1 MNVKTTPLILDS
13 KFLPLIERA
22 EMDDTEAIWDLVCAF
37 TSGVGAKRDKT
48 RLHYYLS
55 KLVALPDKLTKYQY
69 GGALSSLADITFDLR
84 NYAQAADWYMKAILH
99 FRENFSLEEAQELI
113 DYYEVEKSLE
123 DAFHWSDKI
132 KELLPESQNK
142 LTSSL

>member
-1 MNVKTTPLILDS
+1 MNIKTNAPIIDA
-13 KFLPLIERA
+13 KFLPLIEKA
-22 EMDDTEAIWDLVCAF
+22 EMGDTEAIWDLVSAF
-37 TSGVGAKRDKT
+37 NLGVGVKEDKN

-84 NYAQAADWYMKAILH
+84 NYAQATDWYMKAILH
-99 FRENFSLEEAQELI
+99 FRENFSIEEAQELI

-123 DAFHWSDKI
+123 DAFYWSDKI

-142 LTSSL
+142 LTSS

>member
-1 MNVKTTPLILDS
+1 MNIKTSAPIIDA
-13 KFLPLIERA
+13 KFLPLIEKA
-22 EMDDTEAIWDLVCAF
+22 EMGDTEAIWDLVSAF
-37 TSGVGAKRDKT
+37 NLGVGVKEDKN

-123 DAFHWSDKI
+123 DAFYWSDKI

-142 LTSSL
+142 LTSS